1 MRAKELLDWVQ
12 KRRGSPMAATPAP
25 MAAAEILANPER
37 EAHSI
42 AHRSTFPQV
51 VNGWVGIIGR
61 KLTAY
66 IAP

>member
-1 MRAKELLDWVQ
+1 
-12 KRRGSPMAATPAP
+12 MAATPAP